1 MEGFENPGR
10 SHLGNGEVGSAAD
23 DDIIFILYIVPF
35 MSTLKSTPA
44 GTKLAYQV

>member
-23 DDIIFILYIVPF
+23 DDIIHN
-35 MSTLKSTPA
+35 KR
-44 GTKLAYQV
+44 GTTYYELPIM